1 MRQITYMNALVIL
14 HSYLRWI
21 ILVLLLASIVKSYSG
36 WKGNKTLSAG
46 DKKLW
51 LFTMISAHTTLL
63 IGLILLLFGR
73 FGMFTVTLP
82 EGTSVMKDAFFRFYW
97 VEHSTMMIIAVV
109 LITIGRGQA
118 KKSIADAVKYKKA
131 FWFFLI
137 ALLVVLASIPW
148 PFREAIGRPL
158 IPGM

>member
-1 MRQITYMNALVIL
+1 MNALVIL

-36 WKGNKTLSAG
+36 WKGNKALSAG

-63 IGLILLLFGR
+63 IGLILLLFGSM
-73 FGMFTVTLP
+73 GVFTTTLAP
-82 EGTSVMKDAFFRFYW
+82 GTSVMKDDKLRFYW
-97 VEHSTMMIIAVV
+97 VEHPTMMILAVV

-137 ALLVVLASIPW
+137 ALLLVLASIPW
-148 PFREAIGRPL
+148 PFRQAIGRAL
-158 IPGM
+158 FPGM

>member
-1 MRQITYMNALVIL
+1 MNALVIL

-36 WKGNKTLSAG
+36 WKSNKTLSAG

-63 IGLILLLFGR
+63 VGLILLLFGR
-73 FGMFTVTLP
+73 YGMFTATLP
-82 EGTSVMKDAFFRFYW
+82 EGTKVMKDSFWRFYW
-97 VEHSTMMIIAVV
+97 VEHPTMMLLAIV

-118 KKSIADAVKYKKA
+118 KKSIADTV
-131 FWFFLI
+131 
-137 ALLVVLASIPW
+137 
-148 PFREAIGRPL
+148 
-158 IPGM
+158 